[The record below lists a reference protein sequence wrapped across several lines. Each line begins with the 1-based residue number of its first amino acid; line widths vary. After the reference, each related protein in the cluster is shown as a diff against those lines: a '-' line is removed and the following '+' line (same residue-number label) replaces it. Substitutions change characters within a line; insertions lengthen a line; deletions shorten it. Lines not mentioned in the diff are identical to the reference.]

1 MMTRFYSLIQSPDAR
16 EGALPDSSF
25 STKRTPITALLF
37 EAKERVILPQVRLED
52 KLPPAAFLP
61 EANHKVAC
69 SFQEQ

>member
-16 EGALPDSSF
+16 EGALQQSNY
-25 STKRTPITALLF
+25 STRRTPTTALLF
-37 EAKERVILPQVRLED
+37 EAKEWVILPLVRLED
-52 KLPPAAFLP
+52 KLPSTEYLP